1 MKKTKNTLRIHFQDD
16 IELDDF
22 LEILPRR
29 VRFVTV
35 PQNDGSI
42 LLLLKNK

>member
-1 MKKTKNTLRIHFQDD
+1 MKNKKQTIRLHFQDE

-29 VRFVTV
+29 VRFARV

-42 LLLLKNK
+42 LLLLKNI

>member
-1 MKKTKNTLRIHFQDD
+1 MKRKQIITLHFQDE

-29 VRFVTV
+29 VRFTTV
-35 PQNDGSI
+35 PQKNGSI
-42 LLLLKNK
+42 LLQLKNL